1 MLIFSTTTLICAE
14 WGTAVKA
21 ILISIVS
28 VVLCAVLALLV
39 SELFFKKR
47 SVRVCVEQSCAE
59 ESESAQIAADEV
71 VEPEIIVPEQDVI
84 EPEQEVIEPEQESV
98 EPETVQSET
107 IDRDIEEEEV
117 SASGE
122 VELDDAATIEDD
134 GSDTGTVVVGDTR
147 IKVRYNRSF
156 TAAITQADDT
166 VKLYYNE
173 LCNELLQ
180 YAFKSRMSWGNDSWY
195 FKRVT
200 YVKFAIRGKSLSMYL
215 ALDPIQFEETKYK
228 FKDASNVVKYNDVP
242 MQLRIKSDRAV
253 KWAKELIALM
263 AEKNGIDRVE
273 AEEKNFSPDY
283 RDTVSLVRDKLIKL
297 RYLAASGKTKQEL
310 DMAAAEDLKAKDSK
324 PCDFAT
330 YLMRAD
336 SHTKARYSSVKNELL
351 RYSLTF
357 RMQDEKEIWS
367 YENIDHVELS
377 IGDKALILSI
387 QLDPKEVENIAD
399 IFPNSYFFDAAPMR
413 VKIRSDKDVAGT
425 LKLLAVLAEKRGL
438 TRLDLEEKD
447 YRYIKKKRNK

>member
-1 MLIFSTTTLICAE
+1 MA
-14 WGTAVKA
+14 
-21 ILISIVS
+21 
-28 VVLCAVLALLV
+28 

-59 ESESAQIAADEV
+59 EAESAQIAADEV

-242 MQLRIKSDRAV
+242 MQ
-253 KWAKELIALM
+253 
-263 AEKNGIDRVE
+263 
-273 AEEKNFSPDY
+273 
-283 RDTVSLVRDKLIKL
+283 
-297 RYLAASGKTKQEL
+297 
-310 DMAAAEDLKAKDSK
+310 
-324 PCDFAT
+324 
-330 YLMRAD
+330 
-336 SHTKARYSSVKNELL
+336 
-351 RYSLTF
+351 
-357 RMQDEKEIWS
+357 
-367 YENIDHVELS
+367 
-377 IGDKALILSI
+377 
-387 QLDPKEVENIAD
+387 
-399 IFPNSYFFDAAPMR
+399 
-413 VKIRSDKDVAGT
+413 
-425 LKLLAVLAEKRGL
+425 
-438 TRLDLEEKD
+438 
-447 YRYIKKKRNK
+447 